1 MNKFE
6 TSLLQTLSSIDESL
20 KAIAAGKPAAKKA
33 QKPGNG
39 TLPKSAGKSAKS
51 PEKGKGV

>member
-33 QKPGNG
+33 EKLGNG
-39 TLPKSAGKSAKS
+39 TLPKPGGKSSKS